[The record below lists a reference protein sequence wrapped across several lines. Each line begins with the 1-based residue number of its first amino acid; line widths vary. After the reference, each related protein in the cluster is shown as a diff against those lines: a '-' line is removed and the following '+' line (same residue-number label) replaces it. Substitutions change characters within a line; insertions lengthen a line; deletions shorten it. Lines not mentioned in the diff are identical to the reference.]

1 MSEIIL
7 NATIKPRSDTKENWN
22 SNNPTLKENE
32 IGVEKS
38 YVEDGISFGPR
49 LKIGTGTT
57 AWNSLQYL
65 SVGQSVGS
73 TSYAIGL
80 GNNATHEYVTLI
92 GHSLKSDNNYQTIV
106 GRANKQIT
114 EPINSETGKPLFCV
128 GNGATSDSDGS
139 NAMYVDEY
147 GNIVASKNIYVN
159 GNKNVTD
166 LADYTSKS
174 TTINLLLPLDYDTG
188 ISIGRYIKI
197 TKQSDGSF
205 LLENTSSS
213 STGSYSNNSIGFC
226 SSGNYKILVSFKIKQ
241 KTNQSDSVYCK
252 VINTQLGMVQQGIAY
267 PATLSSST
275 EFVSVNP
282 PELQTGGYS
291 YYYIN
296 VPYGCSCYVKDI
308 NITVNDNVISQVI
321 GYRGTLDP
329 VEYHNIKS
337 KTDSVLNTFGGTSYD
352 ITPFFVFHHTISKN
366 DWTDNTAKLPVPT
379 DILDYLLTPLI
390 LGYDMSTADDFD
402 MCANA
407 KIVVGNFPDYD
418 SGSDS
423 YFYQITAL
431 GTVPTKSITIYYT
444 FLTES
449 TSL

>member
-1 MSEIIL
+1 MSKFKRGNSTNLPSPSDGNIIYCKDTHQLLVDNANSHNGIVAEGL
-7 NATIKPRSDTKENWN
+7 NKNGYSASFDFSGN
-22 SNNPTLKENE
+22 
-32 IGVEKS
+32 
-38 YVEDGISFGPR
+38 ISFPKKVMSNGR
-49 LKIGTGTT
+49 DVTELVTYDGTT
-57 AWNSLQYL
+57 TSLDLTYPA
-65 SVGQSVGS
+65 VC
-73 TSYAIGL
+73 
-80 GNNATHEYVTLI
+80 
-92 GHSLKSDNNYQTIV
+92 D
-106 GRANKQIT
+106 
-114 EPINSETGKPLFCV
+114 
-128 GNGATSDSDGS
+128 
-139 NAMYVDEY
+139 VDED
-147 GNIVASKNIYVN
+147 VFR
-159 GNKNVTD
+159 
-166 LADYTSKS
+166 
-174 TTINLLLPLDYDTG
+174 
-188 ISIGRYIKI
+188 IGKYIKV

-213 STGSYSNNSIGFC
+213 STGSYSANSIGFC
-226 SSGNYKILVSFKIKQ
+226 TGGGDYKISLSLQLKQ
-241 KTNQSDSVYCK
+241 KDYQSSSEFSK
-252 VINTQLGMVQQGIAY
+252 IINTQLGMVQSTTY
-267 PATLSSST
+267 PSSLSSTTS
-275 EFVSVNP
+275 FVSVNP
-282 PELQTGGYS
+282 PEIQTGGYS

-308 NITVNDNVISQVI
+308 KVTVNDDEISQVL

-337 KTDSVLNTFGGTSYD
+337 KTDSVLNTFGGTSYN
-352 ITPFFVFHHTISKN
+352 ITPFFVFHHTINKN
-366 DWTDNTAKLPVPT
+366 DWTDNTSKLPVPT

-390 LGYDMSTADDFD
+390 LGYDVSTADDFD

>member
-1 MSEIIL
+1 MSKFKRGNSTNLPSPSDGNIIYCKDTHQLLVDNANSHNGIVAEGL
-7 NATIKPRSDTKENWN
+7 NKNGYSASFDFSGN
-22 SNNPTLKENE
+22 
-32 IGVEKS
+32 
-38 YVEDGISFGPR
+38 ISFPKKVMANGR
-49 LKIGTGTT
+49 DVTELVTYDGTT
-57 AWNSLQYL
+57 TSLDLTYPAVYTPDPGNPSGL
-65 SVGQSVGS
+65 YDVFSVG
-73 TSYAIGL
+73 
-80 GNNATHEYVTLI
+80 
-92 GHSLKSDNNYQTIV
+92 K
-106 GRANKQIT
+106 
-114 EPINSETGKPLFCV
+114 
-128 GNGATSDSDGS
+128 
-139 NAMYVDEY
+139 
-147 GNIVASKNIYVN
+147 
-159 GNKNVTD
+159 
-166 LADYTSKS
+166 
-174 TTINLLLPLDYDTG
+174 
-188 ISIGRYIKI
+188 YIKV

-213 STGSYSNNSIGFC
+213 STGQYYDNSIGLC
-226 SSGNYKILVSFKIKQ
+226 TGGGDYKLGLSLQLKQ
-241 KTNQSDSVYCK
+241 KTYQSSSEFCK
-252 VINTQLGMVQQGIAY
+252 VIRSQFGMVSGSSY
-267 PATLSSST
+267 PSTLSST
-275 EFVSVNP
+275 TNFVSVNP
-282 PELQTGGYS
+282 PELQAGS
-291 YYYIN
+291 YYYYLIN